1 MHNTRHVTGTSCR
14 KILIKISSSAMNM
27 SNTSTNTMM
36 VSYFQKRRV
45 RPPTAATELPESV
58 LAQCPPKIIL

>member
-1 MHNTRHVTGTSCR
+1 M
-14 KILIKISSSAMNM
+14 AM
-27 SNTSTNTMM
+27 SNTRTNTMM
-36 VSYFQKRRV
+36 LSYFQKRRV

>member
-14 KILIKISSSAMNM
+14 KISIKISSSAMNM

-36 VSYFQKRRV
+36 VSYF
-45 RPPTAATELPESV
+45 
-58 LAQCPPKIIL
+58 

>member
-14 KILIKISSSAMNM
+14 KISIKISSSAMNM
-27 SNTSTNTMM
+27 SNTSTNTMN

>member
-1 MHNTRHVTGTSCR
+1 MAV
-14 KILIKISSSAMNM
+14 
-27 SNTSTNTMM
+27 SNTSTNTLM
-36 VSYFQKRRV
+36 VSYFQKRRF